1 MATPALPRGYQAPGV
16 FSVCYRIVDYLGQ
29 FDLDDDAFL
38 TNYRWEWFMESG
50 NDAEGFRVR
59 LRTMLQEEVA
69 THPAWPS
76 QTAGRRVEILARL
89 ADFTTI
95 PGLAALRARAKE
107 MAMAYNDKAAYR
119 ALMKMCV
126 HTLLARLE
134 TFLHRAA

>member
-69 THPAWPS
+69 THPAW
-76 QTAGRRVEILARL
+76 
-89 ADFTTI
+89 
-95 PGLAALRARAKE
+95 
-107 MAMAYNDKAAYR
+107 
-119 ALMKMCV
+119 
-126 HTLLARLE
+126 
-134 TFLHRAA
+134 